1 MSETTV
7 PGDLLPG
14 LLRIGPVL
22 FLERGV
28 GVGEESGAGL
38 IDMSQRAPVL
48 EFCVDPMPHKPAWC
62 RLTRGRCK
70 VANVLI
76 DLATPTGW
84 DAAVACLARRC
95 WPDMEATDRAE
106 FCHADGLWTLFA
118 PARLQRPKPRPPG
131 FTPCVVWAC
140 AGGADDPVAAL
151 RAVLLHEAGRL

>member
-28 GVGEESGAGL
+28 GVGEEDGAGL

-84 DAAVACLARRC
+84 DAAVACLARRY
-95 WPDMEATDRAE
+95 WPDMEPTDRAE
-106 FCHADGLWTLFA
+106 FFHLVG
-118 PARLQRPKPRPPG
+118 
-131 FTPCVVWAC
+131 
-140 AGGADDPVAAL
+140 AGGGWCLRWRGLRAISGGWPDPADVPDPVAAL
-151 RAVLLHEAGRL
+151 RAVLLHEAGRS